1 MNHIESIKPP
11 VVGQGDVIAEFP
23 CTQTQLR
30 CWVLDQMEPGNPA
43 LNVAVRWEIQGVF
56 RASSIEAAFRKII
69 ERHEILRTR
78 VVEVSGTPVQQVLQS
93 VDFRMSVID
102 LQNLPADH
110 RDEHIGKIASE
121 TASAPFD
128 LAKAGLLRVTLLML
142 AKDRGILLITAHQS
156 CFDGWSIRVLGREVG
171 EIASA
176 IDGGRSL
183 EVPELPLQYGDYA
196 LWQQAYMDSYGFE
209 TEKTFW
215 LEKLGDAPYF
225 EVPGDHSRQARKTN
239 RGNIISVA
247 KPLDFGQRMEAA
259 SREHQVS
266 MYSLGVAVVSAL
278 LHRHT
283 GKRTIL
289 FGSQIAG
296 RDDTDLENL
305 IGVFINNLVMRIDF
319 PGETSFA
326 EHLRLASKSVEEAI
340 NHQKMP
346 FNKLVE
352 VINPPRDS
360 ARNPL
365 ISVNFN
371 LQKAFLEDHRYGEF
385 KLISAP
391 SQSPGV
397 IYDLNFLMVGRP
409 SGWRMSLEYNS
420 DLFEE
425 ETAQLLLRN
434 WQAVYDAVLAD
445 SGIAISDLPLNSRE
459 TGDVARPAKASPQSR
474 SLREE
479 EASGETAEK
488 VLAKS
493 KVGLDKTESSAT
505 GAIAAIWREV
515 LQVDTVRPDDDFFA
529 LGGHSLLALRM
540 ISQVRSELGVAPSL
554 ATLFKSPTLAQFVT
568 ECAVPED
575 VQPKIQSVCNPW
587 RLITFRQGEKAN
599 VFTINHPFLYYRLTR
614 ELPESVGVHNINLF
628 EAEIDDELA
637 KLSFADFAEQAVDLI
652 TKHVR
657 ECPVAMVGL
666 CINGNMAIEVS
677 NLLRRRGL
685 HVPFTGIIDTS
696 SPEVGML
703 LTKAQSRRMRRKMR
717 LRRASHFAGRALTGR
732 MKPIAFLK
740 QFKVTKKFMKIIGIK
755 AGKET
760 REEFLNGEITR
771 LLVQASKSMPK
782 VPELDR
788 TVQMFCSRSSHST
801 LRDLAFGWKYR
812 DGEARDIVEL
822 KGWHEDSLTSSGMRE
837 LARLLMMSLLEE
849 A

>member
-1 MNHIESIKPP
+1 MNQIESIKSP
-11 VVGQGDVIAEFP
+11 VAGQGEVIAEFP

-43 LNVAVRWEIQGVF
+43 LNVAVRWEIQGNF

-102 LQNLPADH
+102 LQNLPADR
-110 RDEHIGKIASE
+110 RDEHIGKIANE

-176 IDGGRSL
+176 IDAGRL
-183 EVPELPLQYGDYA
+183 PQVPELPLQYGDYA

-225 EVPGDHSRQARKTN
+225 EVPGDHPRQARKTN

-305 IGVFINNLVMRIDF
+305 VGVFINNLVMRIDF
-319 PGETSFA
+319 PDEASFA
-326 EHLRLASKSVEEAI
+326 EHLRLAGKSVEEAI

-371 LQKAFLEDHRYGEF
+371 LQKAFLEDRRYGEF

-409 SGWRMSLEYNS
+409 SGWRMSLEYNR

-425 ETAQLLLRN
+425 ETAQLLLQN

-445 SGIAISDLPLNSRE
+445 SSIAIADLPLHGGE
-459 TGDVARPAKASPQSR
+459 TGDARKLAEASTQTTGA
-474 SLREE
+474 REE
-479 EASGETAEK
+479 QVPGRTAEE
-488 VLAKS
+488 VQARS
-493 KVGLDKTESSAT
+493 KVGQDRVKSGATEE
-505 GAIAAIWREV
+505 IAAIWREV

-540 ISQVRSELGVAPSL
+540 ISQVRSELGVSPSL

-568 ECAVPED
+568 ECAAPED
-575 VQPKIQSVCNPW
+575 TRPKNRSLRNPW
-587 RLITFRQGEKAN
+587 RLITFRQGERAN
-599 VFTINHPFLYYRLTR
+599 VFTINHPFLYYRLSR
-614 ELPESVGVHNINLF
+614 ELPASVGIHNINLF
-628 EAEIDDELA
+628 EAEIDNELA
-637 KLSFADFAEQAVDLI
+637 KFSFDDFAGQAADLI
-652 TKHVR
+652 AKHAQ

-677 NLLRRRGL
+677 NLLRKGGL
-685 HVPFTGIIDTS
+685 NVPFTGIIDTS

-703 LTKAQSRRMRRKMR
+703 LTKAQSRRMRLDMR
-717 LRRASHFAGRALTGR
+717 LRRARYFAGRALTGH

-740 QFKVTKKFMKIIGIK
+740 QFKASKKFMEIAGIK

-788 TVQMFCSRSSHST
+788 TVQMFCSRSSHSISRN
-801 LRDLAFGWKYR
+801 LGFGWNYR

-837 LARLLMMSLLEE
+837 VARLLMMSLLEE